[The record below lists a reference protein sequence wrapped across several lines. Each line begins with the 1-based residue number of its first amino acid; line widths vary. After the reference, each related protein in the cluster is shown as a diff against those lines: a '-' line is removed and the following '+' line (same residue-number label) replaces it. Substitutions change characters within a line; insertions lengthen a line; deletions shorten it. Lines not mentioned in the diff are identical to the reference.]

1 MMNSAITK
9 IENIFRDLQYNWS
22 YFNTIKHI
30 RWIPALLIA
39 LVTIVYYWSLGF
51 ALPSIL
57 LRIDMFLNFVL
68 LFVAAILLII
78 ATYIQRGIQ
87 TISFYLMVVSLG
99 IILYITNI
107 LYFLLILLGLYLI
120 YVLLETLRINRI
132 EKIAN
137 MTPGQLSGIKYTQ
150 PEVEVIIRSSGR
162 K

>member
-107 LYFLLILLGLYLI
+107 FYFFIP
-120 YVLLETLRINRI
+120 
-132 EKIAN
+132 A
-137 MTPGQLSGIKYTQ
+137 LSTI
-150 PEVEVIIRSSGR
+150 
-162 K
+162 